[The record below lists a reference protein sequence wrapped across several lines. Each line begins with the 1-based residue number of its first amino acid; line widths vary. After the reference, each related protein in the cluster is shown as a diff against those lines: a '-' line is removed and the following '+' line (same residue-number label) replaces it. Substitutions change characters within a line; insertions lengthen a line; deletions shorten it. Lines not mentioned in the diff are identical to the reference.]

1 MGIGRAGRGLRVMR
15 MGWRQTLAALAA
27 AGIVG
32 AGLVGTAYVVAP
44 GEMREAASEMVTVV
58 QELSGGRAQEV
69 VEDAGEVTEGAAE
82 GQGIGELTSL
92 TGLPDWIQQ
101 TYIDGADLVYDDMF
115 GGQGGPARVRLYERD
130 VRWDDDVNSALRE
143 WWLVL
148 LVDRPDGT
156 QIFYQDWERDGDL
169 NAVAFTQ
176 DGETRFYEGDIIRVF
191 REGNEEDIWE
201 YGIGDPLFEEGNPQL
216 EAYLSTIYAMI
227 GTYEERHAEPDALS
241 PPLVLQQEDLGI
253 LRGER

>member
-1 MGIGRAGRGLRVMR
+1 MGK
-15 MGWRQTLAALAA
+15 RQTLAALAA
-27 AGIVG
+27 VG
-32 AGLVGTAYVVAP
+32 LMGAASVAAAYIAMPEEV
-44 GEMREAASEMVTVV
+44 EEAASVMVAVV

-69 VEDAGEVTEGAAE
+69 VEDTGEVAEGAAE
-82 GQGIGELTSL
+82 GQGIGDLTSL

-130 VRWDDDVNSALRE
+130 VRWDDDVNSALRD

-156 QIFYQDWERDGDL
+156 QIFYQDWLRDGSL
-169 NAVAFTQ
+169 NAVAFTS
-176 DGETRFYEGDIIRVF
+176 DGETRFYEGNIVRVF

-227 GTYEERHAEPDALS
+227 GTYEERHADPDALS

-253 LRGER
+253 LRGGQ